1 MITIES
7 IVYKTLK
14 GLLKQVVYFFHH
26 LWMVCEMQHTMSQ
39 SPYYWVYAT
48 TKMNL
53 NMFVDAINNI
63 KLDLTLT
70 PMKCG
75 KKVKQVDLIQFVLL
89 HNYFA
94 L

>member
-1 MITIES
+1 MNGS
-7 IVYKTLK
+7 
-14 GLLKQVVYFFHH
+14 
-26 LWMVCEMQHTMSQ
+26 CEMQHSMSQ
-39 SPYYWVYAT
+39 SPYYWVHVT

-75 KKVKQVDLIQFVLL
+75 KKVKQDDLI
-89 HNYFA
+89 
-94 L
+94 

>member
-1 MITIES
+1 
-7 IVYKTLK
+7 
-14 GLLKQVVYFFHH
+14 
-26 LWMVCEMQHTMSQ
+26 
-39 SPYYWVYAT
+39 
-48 TKMNL
+48 
-53 NMFVDAINNI
+53 MFVDAINNI